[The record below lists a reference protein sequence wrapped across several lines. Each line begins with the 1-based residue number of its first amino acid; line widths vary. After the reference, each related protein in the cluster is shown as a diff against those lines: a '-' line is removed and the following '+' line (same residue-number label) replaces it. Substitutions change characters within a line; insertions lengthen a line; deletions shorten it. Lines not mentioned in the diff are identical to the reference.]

1 MCDERVQQRP
11 NLEGLI
17 SVLARV
23 LYHHTSHQN
32 KSKSL
37 WLWSVGVVTKRAR
50 RILKIPSKITTGSYL
65 EVCVAPKFDL

>member
-23 LYHHTSHQN
+23 LSKSSQVIN
-32 KSKSL
+32 KSKSM
-37 WLWSVGVVTKRAR
+37 WSVGVVTKRAR